1 MMNHRMLI
9 VICLLV
15 VISDVGCAGHSV
27 KEVTV
32 PKVDGLIAI
41 RGAVVHTMARQ
52 EDGSWAAPIVN
63 GVVLVRDGKV
73 AAVGPADSIEIPDG
87 VTVLEAE
94 VVTPGLIDAHSV
106 VGLAGWLNYDHDQD
120 QIERSAPMQPELDAF
135 DAYNVRE
142 PLIDWVRSLGVTTLH
157 TGHAPGQL
165 ISGQTFVVKTRG
177 DNVDEAVLKPK
188 MMVACTLGSAGYGR
202 EGKSPG
208 SRAKQ
213 MAMLRQEFIHV
224 RGYLDKVSAAQADPE
239 KDPPARD
246 LRKEALGRVLSGE
259 APLMISA
266 HSSVDIQNALRL
278 QKELQIRLVLEGGA
292 ECYDHIEALLE
303 QKVPVIIHPTMMRAS
318 GAGKNASMETAGKL
332 VAAGVSVALGSG
344 YESYVPK
351 TRVVL
356 WEAAIACAYGCS
368 FADALGL
375 ITESAAQ
382 LLGIS
387 DRVGSLEVGKDGDMA
402 LFDGDPFEYTTHCIG
417 TVIDGNVV
425 SDLVR

>member
-1 MMNHRMLI
+1 MMNRRMWI
-9 VICLLV
+9 VAGLLLAISGV
-15 VISDVGCAGHSV
+15 VCAGDAV
-27 KEVTV
+27 KEVIV
-32 PKVDGLIAI
+32 PNVDGLIAI
-41 RGAVVHTMARQ
+41 RGKVIHTMARTD
-52 EDGSWAAPIVN
+52 DGSWAEPIAD
-63 GVVLVRDGKV
+63 GVIVIREGKV
-73 AAVGPADSIEIPDG
+73 VAVGPADSVEIPDG
-87 VTVLEAE
+87 VTTLDAA

-120 QIERSAPMQPELDAF
+120 QIERSAPMQPELDAY

-142 PLIDWVRSLGVTTLH
+142 PLIEWVRSLGVTTLH

-165 ISGQTFVVKTRG
+165 ISGQTFIVKTRG
-177 DNVDEAVLKPK
+177 DNVDEAVLKRR
-188 MMVACTLGSAGYGR
+188 MMVASTLGSAGYGSG
-202 EGKSPG
+202 GKSPG

-224 RGYLDKVSAAQADPE
+224 RGYLDKMNAAEADPE

-246 LRKEALGRVLSGE
+246 LRKEALARVLSGDI
-259 APLMISA
+259 PLMVSA

-278 QKELQIRLVLEGGA
+278 QKELDIRLVLEGGA

-332 VAAGVSVALGSG
+332 VAAGVQVALGSG

-356 WEAAIACAYGCS
+356 WEAAIASVYGCS

-375 ITESAAQ
+375 ITASAAE
-382 LLGIS
+382 LLGVS
-387 DRVGSLEVGKDGDMA
+387 DRVGSIEVGKDGDVA

-417 TVIDGNVV
+417 TVIEGNIV